1 MKEKFIKRYI
11 RIKKSL
17 NEKIDYIQK
26 ETNENYSYQTIAY
39 LLELGILKH
48 EELKLQA
55 NNDEDISLKLDKIIS
70 ILEELQDGKS

>member
-55 NNDEDISLKLDKIIS
+55 NNDENINLKLDKIIS

>member
-55 NNDEDISLKLDKIIS
+55 NNDEDINLKLDKIIS
-70 ILEELQDGKS
+70 ILEELLDGKS

>member
-26 ETNENYSYQTIAY
+26 EINENYSYQTIAY

-55 NNDEDISLKLDKIIS
+55 NNDEDINLKLDKIIS
-70 ILEELQDGKS
+70 ILEELQNGKS

>member
-55 NNDEDISLKLDKIIS
+55 NNDEDMNLKLDKIIS

>member
-48 EELKLQA
+48 EELQLQ
-55 NNDEDISLKLDKIIS
+55 S
-70 ILEELQDGKS
+70 